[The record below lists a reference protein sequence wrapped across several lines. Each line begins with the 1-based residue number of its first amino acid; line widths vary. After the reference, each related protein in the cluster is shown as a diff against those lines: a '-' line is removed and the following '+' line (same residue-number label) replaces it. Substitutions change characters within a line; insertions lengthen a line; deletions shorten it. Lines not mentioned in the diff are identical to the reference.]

1 MSRFQ
6 HLNRRHILA
15 GASAAALGLGL
26 GIHPAQAADFPK
38 GPISLL
44 LPFPAGGPTDVQMR
58 AMAQFLEKELGVS
71 VLVVNQPGAAGT
83 LAPSSMAHS
92 AAPDG
97 HTLSVVVGTLFRIPL
112 LTKATYNPN
121 TDFSYIINLTGY
133 TMGIA
138 VRTDAPWKTL
148 NDLLEDARKRPGKI
162 NYGSTGVGSSG
173 HIAMERLAKAAGVEF
188 NFIPFKGGAEEAA
201 ALLGGHI
208 DFISN
213 AGWGTQV
220 DAGRERLLA
229 TYSDKR
235 LEQRPDVPTL
245 KELGYDLV
253 IHSPVG
259 IVGPKGI
266 PPEVVQRLH
275 DAFRKGMSDP
285 TYERLIKQW
294 DQDHIHMN
302 TEEFTAYGTQQ
313 MAKEKQFLDEL
324 GIELK

>member
-1 MSRFQ
+1 MSCFQ
-6 HLNRRHILA
+6 HPNRRHILA
-15 GASAAALGLGL
+15 GASAAALGLSL
-26 GIHPAQAADFPK
+26 GIGPAQAASFPK
-38 GPISLL
+38 GPITLL

-83 LAPSSMAHS
+83 LAPANMARS

-97 HTLSVVVGTLFRIPL
+97 HTVSVVAGTLFRVPL
-112 LTKATYNPN
+112 LTKVNYDPN
-121 TDFSYIINLTGY
+121 TDFTYIINLTGY
-133 TMGIA
+133 TMAIA
-138 VRTDAPWKTL
+138 VRADSPWQTVD
-148 NDLLEDARKRPGKI
+148 DLLEDARKRPGQI
-162 NYGSTGVGSSG
+162 SYGSTGVGSSG
-173 HIAMERLAKAAGVEF
+173 HVAMERLAKAAGVKV
-188 NFIPFKGGAEEAA
+188 NFIPFKGGAEESA

-213 AGWGTQV
+213 AGWGAQV
-220 DAGRERLLA
+220 DAGRVRLLA

-245 KELGYDLV
+245 KELGHDLV

-259 IVGPKGI
+259 IVGPKGM

-275 DAFRKGMSDP
+275 DAFHKGMSDP

-294 DQDHIHMN
+294 DQDHIHMS
-302 TEEFTAYGTQQ
+302 TETFTAYGTQQ